1 MSDLVGNLKDWFS
14 CEEAKIQSRLST
26 ETTQNKVFVLQMVF
40 IQRMDIS
47 LSFTEASSLEFYRG

>member
-1 MSDLVGNLKDWFS
+1 MSDLVGNLKDLFS

-40 IQRMDIS
+40 IQWMDIS
-47 LSFTEASSLEFYRG
+47 LSFTKAS